1 MGLRRRPKDNLN
13 TKERVALDGL
23 QEKVRG
29 KEWAVR
35 PADKGGGITVEKY
48 ESIKEDGFQELTD
61 ETTFEKR
68 EKSGLAAISKEVEE
82 KLKDMRD
89 RGVIT
94 QKMREHMSAKNKK
107 EGVMK
112 INSKVHKKA
121 KGNCRHPTRVYISGI
136 GTPTEGIA
144 GLVEA
149 ELQEGVEAQR
159 SYIQDTADFLRMME
173 GVQKIEE
180 NEFMFTMD
188 VVALYPSVPREKTKE
203 AMRENLERRKGKKI
217 PTEDLLEL
225 GEMVLRSNEFVF
237 EGERYRQ
244 KEGTAI
250 GSKMGKNYACTYMGK
265 WEEEVQNKAMEEMG
279 KKPKMWYRF
288 VDDIWGVWQGQEEF
302 QRFVGIC
309 NGHEERI
316 KVT

>member
-94 QKMREHMSAKNKK
+94 QKMREHMSAKKQERGGDEDK
-107 EGVMK
+107 QE
-112 INSKVHKKA
+112 SA
-121 KGNCRHPTRVYISGI
+121 
-136 GTPTEGIA
+136 
-144 GLVEA
+144 
-149 ELQEGVEAQR
+149 QEGKGEWQTPNKSIHIGDRDADGRNSRTCR
-159 SYIQDTADFLRMME
+159 SRAARGSGST
-173 GVQKIEE
+173 KIIHSRHSRFFKNDGRGAE
-180 NEFMFTMD
+180 D
-188 VVALYPSVPREKTKE
+188 R
-203 AMRENLERRKGKKI
+203 GK
-217 PTEDLLEL
+217 
-225 GEMVLRSNEFVF
+225 
-237 EGERYRQ
+237 
-244 KEGTAI
+244 
-250 GSKMGKNYACTYMGK
+250 
-265 WEEEVQNKAMEEMG
+265 
-279 KKPKMWYRF
+279 
-288 VDDIWGVWQGQEEF
+288 
-302 QRFVGIC
+302 
-309 NGHEERI
+309 
-316 KVT
+316 